1 MKGKKELFLLLLG
14 FGLFIFDLAS
24 DCYVAFQYKRAGEGA
39 WFVCTLVFIIV
50 PHFIINL
57 MAMRQMRYISTNW
70 CHTWFFLIFLI
81 FVRIKEEFDQWK
93 RTYQDKCPCKEFDN
107 ECSCPQCTQ
116 HREALDEC
124 RKSAY
129 LFAWIRYVESYLE
142 STPQLCLQV
151 YIMLTEW
158 SFPWYTVLSATISLL
173 SLAWSNTALEKAR
186 LAKYGYDFSKK
197 ATALHFVTQLLVLT
211 PRLFAIITLTYFTP
225 FLLLHVLGI
234 SWVVGNFILGCVT
247 CCHVLSAVC
256 CGDTRC
262 DCSFIKT
269 LCKKLTLSLLLTFYM
284 SETVLESLGF
294 SSIFIK
300 IVFLLIK
307 SAENF
312 FFTYLT
318 TTSFGTFPHPS
329 VFKPLVWSMVG
340 TGFFFGAL
348 LLIIRHTIKRRE
360 KAVDDANATEA
371 QIPESS

>member
-14 FGLFIFDLAS
+14 LGLFIFDLVS
-24 DCYVAFQYKRAGEGA
+24 DYYVAVQYKRAGEDA
-39 WFVCTLVFIIV
+39 WFAWTLVFIIL
-50 PHFIINL
+50 PHYVITV
-57 MAMRQMRYISTNW
+57 MAMRQMRFIFTSW
-70 CHTWFFLIFLI
+70 CQFSFFLIFFI
-81 FVRIKEEFDQWK
+81 FVRFKEEFSQWK
-93 RTYQDKCPCKEFDN
+93 RTFLDNIPCKEYDN
-107 ECSCPQCTQ
+107 ECSCLLCNQ
-116 HREALDEC
+116 HREALDKC

-129 LFAWIRYVESYLE
+129 RFAWIRYVETYLE

-151 YIMLTEW
+151 YIMLTKC
-158 SFPWYTVLSATISLL
+158 SFPWYTVLSATLSLL

-186 LAKYGYDFSKK
+186 LANDRHDFSKK

-211 PRLFAIITLTYFTP
+211 PRLFAIVTLMYDTKFLVFYF
-225 FLLLHVLGI
+225 LAI
-234 SWVVGNFILGCVT
+234 SWVIGNFILGCVT

-269 LCKKLTLSLLLTFYM
+269 LCKKLILSLLLTFYV

-300 IVFLLIK
+300 IIFLLIK

-312 FFTYLT
+312 YITYL
-318 TTSFGTFPHPS
+318 TTSFGTFPYLS
-329 VFKPLVWSMVG
+329 VFKPLAWSMVG

-348 LLIIRHTIKRRE
+348 LLFIRHTIKRRE
-360 KAVDDANATEA
+360 KAVDDADATEA